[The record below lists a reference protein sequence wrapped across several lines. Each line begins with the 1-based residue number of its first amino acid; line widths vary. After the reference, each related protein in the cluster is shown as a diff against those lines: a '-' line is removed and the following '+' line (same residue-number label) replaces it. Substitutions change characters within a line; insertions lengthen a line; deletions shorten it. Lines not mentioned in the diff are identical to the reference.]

1 MSALR
6 SVSRASALRFEKIP
20 SFFFGVGGTTAAAAA
35 GVGLLAFGVSSIF
48 GFGIGGGRCCCCGS
62 TLFCFN
68 GA

>member
-20 SFFFGVGGTTAAAAA
+20 SFFFGVGGTTAAAA

-48 GFGIGGGRCCCCGS
+48 GFGVGDGRCCCGS